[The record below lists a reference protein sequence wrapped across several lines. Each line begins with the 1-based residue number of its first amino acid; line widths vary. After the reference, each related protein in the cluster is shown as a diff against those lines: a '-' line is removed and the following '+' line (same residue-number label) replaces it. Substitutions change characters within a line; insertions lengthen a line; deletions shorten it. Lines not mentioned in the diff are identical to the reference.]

1 MSDLL
6 AQVHVVL
13 LRPRWASNLGS
24 VARAMKNF
32 ALPRLTIVQS
42 CIGSWADAYKMA
54 VKAGDLLDN
63 AVQTDDLG
71 AALADARWIVGTSN
85 APPAGAELLTP
96 RDVARLCRE
105 RGAPTLLFGSEIT
118 GLEPAELLR
127 CHSIATI
134 PAAPEQSSLNLAQ
147 AVCVFGA
154 ELYQEL
160 AAGGEPVGEPTAP
173 AVPAAPAAMLARLEA
188 LLTATLQ
195 DSAWAD
201 ASRSRHAIAELLQ
214 PLYRARLTEAELRAW
229 LIALQRIGQVRRR
242 GGGG

>member
-32 ALPRLTIVQS
+32 ALRRLTIVQS

-54 VKAGDLLDN
+54 VKAGDLLDG

-71 AALADARWIVGTSN
+71 TALADARWIVGTSN
-85 APPAGAELLTP
+85 APPAGAEVLTP

-127 CHSIATI
+127 CHSVAAI
-134 PAAPEQSSLNLAQ
+134 PAAAEQSSLNLAQ

-160 AAGGEPVGEPTAP
+160 AAGGEPVGEPIA
-173 AVPAAPAAMLARLEA
+173 PAAPAAMLARLET

-214 PLYRARLTEAELRAW
+214 PLYRARLTEAEVRAW

>member
-1 MSDLL
+1 MNELL

-54 VKAGDLLDN
+54 VKAGDLLDH
-63 AVQTDDLG
+63 ALQTDDLG
-71 AALADARWIVGTSN
+71 DALGEARWIVGTSN
-85 APPAGAELLTP
+85 APPAGAEVLTP
-96 RDVARLCRE
+96 RDVARLSRE

-118 GLEPAELLR
+118 GLDPAELLR
-127 CHSIATI
+127 CHSVAAI

-154 ELYQEL
+154 ELYAEL
-160 AAGGEPVGEPTAP
+160 ADVAVPP
-173 AVPAAPAAMLARLEA
+173 AVPAAPAELLARLEG

-214 PLYRARLTEAELRAW
+214 PLYRARLTEAEVRAW
-229 LIALQRIGQVRRR
+229 LIALQRIGQARRR

>member
-32 ALPRLTIVQS
+32 ALQRLTIVQS
-42 CIGSWADAYKMA
+42 CIGSWVDAYKMA
-54 VKAGDLLDN
+54 VKAGDLLDH
-63 AVQTDDLG
+63 AVQTDDFG
-71 AALADARWIVGTSN
+71 AALAEARWIVGTSN
-85 APPAGAELLTP
+85 APPAGAEVLTP
-96 RDVARLCRE
+96 RDVARLSRE

-118 GLEPAELLR
+118 GLDPAELLR
-127 CHSIATI
+127 CHSVAAI

-154 ELYQEL
+154 ELYAEL
-160 AAGGEPVGEPTAP
+160 ADVAVPP
-173 AVPAAPAAMLARLEA
+173 AVPAAPAELLARLEG

-214 PLYRARLTEAELRAW
+214 PLYRARLTEAEVRGW
-229 LIALQRIGQVRRR
+229 LIALQRIGQAKRR